1 MNSYKIYV
9 GGCYDSFQEIKQIQ
23 ADLLKQGHVI
33 TYDWTKRAEEELNKR
48 QNGETHER
56 IISELS
62 LDAELDLQGV
72 LSADWSVFLINKKD
86 YVYRG
91 TFCEIGASISRDIT
105 RNRNR
110 RTIIISNDTD
120 TLYAKTLCFFHHPH
134 IIHCSSHSEAID
146 YIRNNT

>member
-1 MNSYKIYV
+1 MNSTKIYV
-9 GGCYDSFQEIKQIQ
+9 GGCYDSYQEIKQIQ
-23 ADLLKQGHVI
+23 SELMNHGHVI

-48 QNGETHER
+48 RNGEPSER
-56 IISELS
+56 SIRELS

-91 TFCEIGASISRDIT
+91 TFCEIGASISRDVT
-105 RNRNR
+105 RHGNR

-120 TLYAKTLCFFHHPH
+120 KLYAKTLCFFHHPH
-134 IIHCSSHSEAID
+134 IIHSSSNSEVID
-146 YIRNNT
+146 FIRNT